1 MNQADRVPTKSSNAG
16 AEQNSQRKFPHD
28 QEADIMFASHNISA
42 RSAFI
47 VAVLILV
54 SPNLHAFE
62 PDPRAP
68 GI

>member
-1 MNQADRVPTKSSNAG
+1 
-16 AEQNSQRKFPHD
+16 
-28 QEADIMFASHNISA
+28 MFASHNISA